1 MSDFDAGLPSIRLI
15 QSFIKDKKEIE
26 MKLLAGDLLVG
37 KILWQDSNCICLL
50 AANQQQV
57 LVWQHALAY
66 IKPIA

>member
-1 MSDFDAGLPSIRLI
+1 MSDFDPGLPSIRQI

-26 MKLLAGDLLVG
+26 MKLLAGDRLVG

-50 AANQQQV
+50 DSNQQQV

-66 IKPIA
+66 IKPTA